1 MKEKYQYI
9 GGQSDT
15 GQSSGEKRQRSQPTN
30 HLQMAAWL
38 TISCMLIVIIISG
51 VIMGLLYAD
60 NTNLHHR
67 LNVLEGEM
75 LVIRDLISQ
84 VRPLRYYSLESS
96 DYTVMG

>member
-15 GQSSGEKRQRSQPTN
+15 GQASPPRSQSY
-30 HLQMAAWL
+30 QMAAWL
-38 TISCMLIVIIISG
+38 TISFTLIVVIISG
-51 VIMGLLYAD
+51 VIMGLLYTD

-84 VRPLRYYSLESS
+84 VRPVRYYRLQT
-96 DYTVMG
+96 TV

>member
-9 GGQSDT
+9 GGQSD
-15 GQSSGEKRQRSQPTN
+15 SGETTRPSSQLT
-30 HLQMAAWL
+30 MAAWL
-38 TISCMLIVIIISG
+38 SISLMLVLIVTTG
-51 VIMGLLYAD
+51 VIVGLLYTD

-84 VRPLRYYSLESS
+84 VRPVRYYRLQT
-96 DYTVMG
+96 TV

>member
-15 GQSSGEKRQRSQPTN
+15 GQTEAARSERS
-30 HLQMAAWL
+30 QMAAWL
-38 TISCMLIVIIISG
+38 TISIMLIVIIISG

-84 VRPLRYYSLESS
+84 VRPVRYYSPQTTE
-96 DYTVMG
+96 

>member
-9 GGQSDT
+9 GGQSDP
-15 GQSSGEKRQRSQPTN
+15 GKSSALRSQRS
-30 HLQMAAWL
+30 HMAVWL
-38 TISCMLIVIIISG
+38 TISFMLAVIIISG

-75 LVIRDLISQ
+75 LVMRDLISQ
-84 VRPLRYYSLESS
+84 VRPVGYYSLQTTE
-96 DYTVMG
+96 

>member
-15 GQSSGEKRQRSQPTN
+15 GQASGERRQRAQATN
-30 HLQMAAWL
+30 HLQMGAWL
-38 TISCMLIVIIISG
+38 TIAFMLVVIIISG

-84 VRPLRYYSLESS
+84 VRPLRYYSLQTS
-96 DYTVMG
+96 DYRVMG